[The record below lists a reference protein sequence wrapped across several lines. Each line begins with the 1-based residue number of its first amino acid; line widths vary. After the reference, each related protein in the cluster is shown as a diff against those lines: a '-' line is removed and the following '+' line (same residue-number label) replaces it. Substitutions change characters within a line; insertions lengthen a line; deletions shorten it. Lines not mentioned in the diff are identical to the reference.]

1 MTWQHFADGRSPT
14 SFTSRAN
21 EQEVNL
27 PQTVRIRE
35 IREETRAIRTFVL
48 DAELQG
54 SVPGQFI
61 MLWLPGVDEKPM
73 SIAWPAPLTV
83 TVARV
88 GPFST
93 ALHQRKEGDRVGW
106 RGPYGRGFS
115 LLPER
120 PALLVGGGCGVI
132 PLYFLATRALQQGIP
147 TTIALGAHTAL
158 DLPYVERFRAL
169 EGANVVLTTDDGS
182 IGRRGFVTTAV
193 CELLD
198 RASDAPAIY
207 ACGPEPMLVA
217 VHKIC
222 RERGI
227 PGQLS
232 LERYMKC
239 GFGVCGQCALDG
251 RLVCRDGPVFDAAEL
266 DDLREFGHYHRSAAG
281 RRLPI
286 R

>member
-1 MTWQHFADGRSPT
+1 MRFNRV
-14 SFTSRAN
+14 N
-21 EQEVNL
+21 EHEVNL

-35 IREETRAIRTFVL
+35 IREETRTIRSFVL
-48 DAELQG
+48 DVELEG

-88 GPFST
+88 GPFSA

-120 PALLVGGGCGVI
+120 PAVLIGGGCGVT
-132 PLYFLATRALQQGIP
+132 PLYFLAARAVEQNIS
-147 TTIALGAHTAL
+147 TIVALGAHTAL

-169 EGANVVLTTDDGS
+169 HGVELVLTTDDGS
-182 IGRRGFVTTAV
+182 LGRRGFVTTV
-193 CELLD
+193 VSELLD
-198 RASDAPAIY
+198 QAPLPPAIY

-217 VHKIC
+217 LYKVC
-222 RERGI
+222 RERNI
-227 PGQLS
+227 PGQFS

-251 RLVCRDGPVFDAAEL
+251 LLVCRDGPVFDAAQL
-266 DDLREFGHYHRSAAG
+266 DGLHEFGQYQRSAAG
-281 RRLPI
+281 RRLPL